1 MTTTSTALPLAET
14 TTTTSGGV
22 VEKLVKESLEGVLGS
37 RDTIG
42 VREITA
48 AEFEEYIRSLE
59 KSAATTEAP
68 LTPGVK
74 MADLWAW
81 TQDPEDLVMMG
92 ILLLCGRNEYE
103 MIPA

>member
-1 MTTTSTALPLAET
+1 M
-14 TTTTSGGV
+14 
-22 VEKLVKESLEGVLGS
+22 VKESLEGVIGS

-59 KSAATTEAP
+59 KSTTTTEAP

-92 ILLLCGRNEYE
+92 ILLLCGRNEYVL
-103 MIPA
+103 IPD

>member
-1 MTTTSTALPLAET
+1 MTTTTTALPLAET

-22 VEKLVKESLEGVLGS
+22 VEKMIKESVEGVMGS
-37 RDTIG
+37 QDAIG
-42 VREITA
+42 VKEITA

-92 ILLLCGRNEYE
+92 ILLLCGRDEYV